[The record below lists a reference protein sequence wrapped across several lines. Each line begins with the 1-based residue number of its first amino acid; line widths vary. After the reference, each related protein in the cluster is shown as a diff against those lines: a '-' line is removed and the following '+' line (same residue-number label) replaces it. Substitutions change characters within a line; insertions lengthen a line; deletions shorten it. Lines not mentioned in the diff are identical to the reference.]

1 MNVTETDV
9 AVLGAGLAGS
19 LIAKSLAEKGWRTL
33 LVDRHR
39 FPRHKV
45 CGEFLSPEVRQ
56 TLDAA
61 GLLDRVSALRPARV
75 ERARLISAEGGHVDI
90 PLPGTAMGLSR
101 FRLDEALHEAA
112 AAAGAR
118 VLTSA
123 AVLSVTRLADE
134 SCEVRVKREDGME
147 VIRARTVIAAWG
159 ANGQALVTGACCPG
173 DYGGGRFSGGPGS
186 LQGSQGTSIL
196 TRMETE
202 RPLNSFMP
210 LNLLDPAD
218 QKSLASSSNRTKRAN
233 TTDPAT
239 PAIQTTPT
247 DPTDPI
253 TPATQGKQA
262 RSTRE
267 GRTRRAL
274 NAWKRSSPD
283 YMGVKSHYT
292 GIEIGP
298 VVELYLFPGGYL
310 GLCPIEDGLVN
321 VSALLSRDAFRGA
334 GKSVLALLEAAAQR
348 CPPLHAKLKRG
359 LPVPGAQAAVAPVKL
374 NRRLNP
380 WDMVPRLGDSS
391 AMIPPLCGDGMSMAL
406 RSARLCAPLADDYL
420 RGKLSLAGWEEQ
432 YVRAVKRTFGRP
444 LRWGRL
450 LQSSLDSP
458 AAVRLLL
465 RLAQLSP
472 GMASGLLEA
481 TRLKPE
487 GEY

>member
-9 AVLGAGLAGS
+9 AVLGAGLAGA
-19 LIAKSLAEKGWRTL
+19 LMAKSLAEKGWRTL

-61 GLLDRVSALRPARV
+61 GLLDRVTALRPARV
-75 ERARLISAEGGHVDI
+75 ERARLISADGGYVDI

-134 SCEVRVKREDGME
+134 SCEVRVKREAGME

-159 ANGQALVTGACCPG
+159 ANGQA
-173 DYGGGRFSGGPGS
+173 
-186 LQGSQGTSIL
+186 
-196 TRMETE
+196 
-202 RPLNSFMP
+202 
-210 LNLLDPAD
+210 
-218 QKSLASSSNRTKRAN
+218 RTAKA
-233 TTDPAT
+233 
-239 PAIQTTPT
+239 
-247 DPTDPI
+247 
-253 TPATQGKQA
+253 
-262 RSTRE
+262 
-267 GRTRRAL
+267 GRTRRPL
-274 NAWKRSSPD
+274 NPWKRSAPD

-292 GIEIGP
+292 GIEMEPI
-298 VVELYLFPGGYL
+298 VELYLFPGGYL

-321 VSALLSRDAFRGA
+321 VSALLSRESFRGA
-334 GKSVLALLEAAAQR
+334 GKSVLALLEAAARR
-348 CPPLHAKLKRG
+348 CPPLHSKLKRG
-359 LPVPGAQAAVAPVKL
+359 LPVPDAQAAVAPVKL
-374 NRRLNP
+374 DRRLDP
-380 WDMVPRLGDSS
+380 WDMLPRLGDSS

-420 RGKLSLAGWEEQ
+420 RGRLSLAGWEEQ

-487 GEY
+487 RES

>member
-1 MNVTETDV
+1 
-9 AVLGAGLAGS
+9 
-19 LIAKSLAEKGWRTL
+19 
-33 LVDRHR
+33 
-39 FPRHKV
+39 
-45 CGEFLSPEVRQ
+45 
-56 TLDAA
+56 
-61 GLLDRVSALRPARV
+61 
-75 ERARLISAEGGHVDI
+75 
-90 PLPGTAMGLSR
+90 
-101 FRLDEALHEAA
+101 
-112 AAAGAR
+112 
-118 VLTSA
+118 
-123 AVLSVTRLADE
+123 
-134 SCEVRVKREDGME
+134 
-147 VIRARTVIAAWG
+147 
-159 ANGQALVTGACCPG
+159 
-173 DYGGGRFSGGPGS
+173 
-186 LQGSQGTSIL
+186 
-196 TRMETE
+196 
-202 RPLNSFMP
+202 
-210 LNLLDPAD
+210 
-218 QKSLASSSNRTKRAN
+218 
-233 TTDPAT
+233 
-239 PAIQTTPT
+239 T
-247 DPTDPI
+247 DPTDPTELA
-253 TPATQGKQA
+253 TPGKQA
-262 RSTRE
+262 RSARE

-274 NAWKRSSPD
+274 NPWKRSAPD

-348 CPPLHAKLKRG
+348 CPPLHSKLKRG

-450 LQSSLDSP
+450 LQASLDSP

>member
-1 MNVTETDV
+1 MYVIETDV
-9 AVLGAGLAGS
+9 AVLGAGLAGA
-19 LIAKSLAEKGWRTL
+19 LMAKSLAEKGWRTL

-61 GLLDRVSALRPARV
+61 GLLDRVTALRPARV
-75 ERARLISAEGGHVDI
+75 ERARLISADGGYVDI

-118 VLTSA
+118 VVTSA

-134 SCEVRVKREDGME
+134 SCEVRVKSETGME
-147 VIRARTVIAAWG
+147 LIRARTVIAAWG
-159 ANGQALVTGACCPG
+159 ANGQALVTDACYPG
-173 DYGGGRFSGGPGS
+173 DYGGGRFPGGAGN
-186 LQGSQGTSIL
+186 LQGPLGASIL
-196 TRMETE
+196 TSAETE
-202 RPLNSFMP
+202 RQQDSFR
-210 LNLLDPAD
+210 
-218 QKSLASSSNRTKRAN
+218 K
-233 TTDPAT
+233 
-239 PAIQTTPT
+239 IPT
-247 DPTDPI
+247 IPESPM
-253 TPATQGKQA
+253 GKQA
-262 RSTRE
+262 RTAKA
-267 GRTRRAL
+267 GRTRRTL
-274 NAWKRSSPD
+274 NPWKRSAPD

-292 GIEIGP
+292 GIEMEP
-298 VVELYLFPGGYL
+298 FVELYLFPGGYL

-321 VSALLSRDAFRGA
+321 VSALLLRDAFRGA

-348 CPPLHAKLKRG
+348 CPPLQLRMKRG

-374 NRRLNP
+374 DRRLNP
-380 WDMVPRLGDSS
+380 WDILPRLGDSS

-450 LQSSLDSP
+450 LQSSLGSP

-465 RLAQLSP
+465 RLAQFSP

-487 GEY
+487 GES

>member
-9 AVLGAGLAGS
+9 AVLGAGLAGA
-19 LIAKSLAEKGWRTL
+19 LMAKSLAEKGWRTL

-56 TLDAA
+56 TLGAA
-61 GLLDRVSALRPARV
+61 GLLDRVTALRPARV
-75 ERARLISAEGGHVDI
+75 ERARLISADGGHVDI
-90 PLPGTAMGLSR
+90 PLPGIALGLSR

-134 SCEVRVKREDGME
+134 SCEVRVKRGDDVE
-147 VIRARTVIAAWG
+147 VIRARTAIAAWG
-159 ANGQALVTGACCPG
+159 ANG
-173 DYGGGRFSGGPGS
+173 
-186 LQGSQGTSIL
+186 
-196 TRMETE
+196 
-202 RPLNSFMP
+202 
-210 LNLLDPAD
+210 
-218 QKSLASSSNRTKRAN
+218 K
-233 TTDPAT
+233 
-239 PAIQTTPT
+239 
-247 DPTDPI
+247 
-253 TPATQGKQA
+253 A
-262 RSTRE
+262 RSAQA
-267 GRTRRAL
+267 GRTRRTL
-274 NAWKRSSPD
+274 NPWKRSAPD

-292 GIEIGP
+292 GIEMEPI
-298 VVELYLFPGGYL
+298 VELYLFPGGYL

-321 VSALLSRDAFRGA
+321 VSALLSRDAFRGE
-334 GKSVLALLEAAAQR
+334 GKSVLALLEAAARR
-348 CPPLHAKLKRG
+348 CPPLHSKLKRG
-359 LPVPGAQAAVAPVKL
+359 MPVPDAQAAVAPVKL
-374 NRRLNP
+374 DRRLNP
-380 WDMVPRLGDSS
+380 WDMMPRLGDSS

-487 GEY
+487 RES

>member
-123 AVLSVTRLADE
+123 AVLSVTRHADE

-147 VIRARTVIAAWG
+147 IIRARTVIAAWG
-159 ANGQALVTGACCPG
+159 ANGQALVTDACCPG
-173 DYGGGRFSGGPGS
+173 DYGGGRFSGGPAS
-186 LQGSQGTSIL
+186 LRGAQGTSIL
-196 TRMETE
+196 TSVETE
-202 RPLNSFMP
+202 RPLNSP

-218 QKSLASSSNRTKRAN
+218 QKSLASLSSLANRAN
-233 TTDPAT
+233 MTDTAT

-247 DPTDPI
+247 DPTDP
-253 TPATQGKQA
+253 T
-262 RSTRE
+262 
-267 GRTRRAL
+267 
-274 NAWKRSSPD
+274 
-283 YMGVKSHYT
+283 
-292 GIEIGP
+292 
-298 VVELYLFPGGYL
+298 
-310 GLCPIEDGLVN
+310 
-321 VSALLSRDAFRGA
+321 
-334 GKSVLALLEAAAQR
+334 
-348 CPPLHAKLKRG
+348 
-359 LPVPGAQAAVAPVKL
+359 
-374 NRRLNP
+374 
-380 WDMVPRLGDSS
+380 
-391 AMIPPLCGDGMSMAL
+391 
-406 RSARLCAPLADDYL
+406 
-420 RGKLSLAGWEEQ
+420 
-432 YVRAVKRTFGRP
+432 
-444 LRWGRL
+444 
-450 LQSSLDSP
+450 
-458 AAVRLLL
+458 
-465 RLAQLSP
+465 
-472 GMASGLLEA
+472 
-481 TRLKPE
+481 
-487 GEY
+487 